1 MVGAIL
7 MRLPP
12 AAAAAL
18 PGASPSLIPWPDGPE
33 SADADA
39 DADADAAIQLPV
51 EYILGKMADRERK

>member
-1 MVGAIL
+1 MNNSMVGAIL

-18 PGASPSLIPWPDGPE
+18 PGASPSLIPWPDGKE
-33 SADADA
+33 S
-39 DADADAAIQLPV
+39 ADADAAIQLHV

>member
-39 DADADAAIQLPV
+39 DADAAIQLHV
-51 EYILGKMADRERK
+51 EYILGKMAERERK